1 MRRACPMV
9 LALLVVMVSARI
21 CSAETFVLDAEKMK
35 VALHTSTE
43 QEGGFIEYV
52 VARVQAGKLPADLV
66 ESTFLW
72 AKKKP
77 RRKFF
82 YFKMG
87 LIERAAKQ
95 GIKL

>member
-1 MRRACPMV
+1 M
-9 LALLVVMVSARI
+9 
-21 CSAETFVLDAEKMK
+21 AESTVLDAEKMK

-52 VARVQAGKLPADLV
+52 VARVKAGTLPADLV
-66 ESTFLW
+66 HSTFLW
-72 AKKKP
+72 ARKKP

-82 YFKMG
+82 YFKCG